1 VVFPTLWVKNYKEY
15 ASEEGLR
22 ANLDLLEEQRAEAH
36 LQALVYKKV
45 VVKLYNQ
52 NVHPR
57 QVNVDDLALR
67 KAEIRYTTHTRGKLM
82 SNWEGPHRVTSIV
95 RDKTY

>member
-1 VVFPTLWVKNYKEY
+1 WFSPHFGSRTTKNTHRRR
-15 ASEEGLR
+15 GLR

-36 LQALVYKKV
+36 LRALVYKKV

-52 NVHPR
+52 NVHPQ

-67 KAEIRYTTHTRGKLM
+67 KAEIRYTTHARGKLT